1 LNKEEIIKTLN
12 GMAEL
17 TINNIDKEK
26 VKTYDDI
33 KIDNTKPKVDKILE
47 FLNDIGNP
55 YFSKYNGI
63 IVKSTYAKNNI
74 SMQEC
79 LLNSITRKIERVINE

>member
-1 LNKEEIIKTLN
+1 MSKEEIIN
-12 GMAEL
+12 AFNAMAEM
-17 TINNIDKEK
+17 TINDIDKEQ

-33 KIDNTKPKVDKILE
+33 KIDNTKSKVDKILK
-47 FLNDIGNP
+47 FINDVGNP

-79 LLNSITRKIERVINE
+79 LLNSISRKIERVINE